1 MLHIVIL
8 FAYHLLNNPF
18 SPLTCVSHLCEVPTY
33 VCEHTLMFHLLN
45 FSCFDSTLHFSEAL
59 FYVLISGMVSPLS
72 LLLFLKT
79 GLVISKFS
87 FIHILFI
94 VKSEFSKLLKYYIV
108 ILVGVLLNLSMNL
121 KESVSLQY
129 FVIWIKSLEYFVSS
143 ICSKLQL

>member
-1 MLHIVIL
+1 MIL

-18 SPLTCVSHLCEVPTY
+18 SPLMCVSHLCEVPTY

-59 FYVLISGMVSPLS
+59 FYVLISDMISPLS

-94 VKSEFSKLLKYYIV
+94 VKSEFSKLLKYCNFGWSIIKFINEFKRISIFTV
-108 ILVGVLLNLSMNL
+108 FCHLNQELGIFCVLYL
-121 KESVSLQY
+121 
-129 FVIWIKSLEYFVSS
+129 F
-143 ICSKLQL
+143 